1 MFVYMD
7 HTATTPV
14 SPEVLQAMTP
24 YFSDVFGNPS
34 SVYSFSRKSRAAIDK
49 ARSQVANALNAD
61 SSEIFFTGSGTEADN
76 WALKGT
82 LEKAKLS
89 GKNHI
94 ITTQIEHH
102 AILHTCEYLKKV
114 EGAEVTYLP
123 VNSEGMVSV
132 EDVKNA
138 ITDKTAIVSVMFANN
153 EVGTIQPI
161 KEIGALCRERK
172 IPFHTDAVQGAAH
185 LDIDVKAMN
194 IDMLSMSAHK
204 MYGPKGVGALYLRK
218 GMRPEN
224 FIHGGAQEKGRRA
237 STENLAGIVGFGEA
251 IEILKGR
258 LNEDKAIN
266 SSRRDR
272 LIAGIL
278 ERIPHA
284 KLNGATGD
292 NRLPNNI
299 NFSFIGVEGETLLLD
314 LDAKGISASTG
325 SACSSESLDPSH
337 VLLALG
343 LKHEM
348 AHGSL
353 RFTIGRLTTD
363 EHIDYV
369 LNVLPEIVA
378 RRRAMSPLWEDY
390 LKSIGEK

>member
-1 MFVYMD
+1 MD

-34 SVYSFSRKSRAAIDK
+34 SVYSFSRKSRAALEK

-82 LEKAKLS
+82 LEKAKLA

-153 EVGTIQPI
+153 EVGTIRPI

-218 GMRPEN
+218 GLRPEN
-224 FIHGGAQEKGRRA
+224 FIHGGAQEKGHRA

-258 LNEDKAIN
+258 LNEDKAVN

-284 KLNGATGD
+284 KLNGATGN

-348 AHGSL
+348 ANGSL

-369 LNVLPEIVA
+369 LDVLPEIVA

>member
-1 MFVYMD
+1 MMFVYMD

-14 SPEVLQAMTP
+14 SPEVMQAMTP

-251 IEILKGR
+251 FEILKGR

-284 KLNGATGD
+284 KLNGATGN

-314 LDAKGISASTG
+314 LDSKGISASTG

-337 VLLALG
+337 VLL
-343 LKHEM
+343 
-348 AHGSL
+348 
-353 RFTIGRLTTD
+353 
-363 EHIDYV
+363 
-369 LNVLPEIVA
+369 
-378 RRRAMSPLWEDY
+378 
-390 LKSIGEK
+390 

>member
-1 MFVYMD
+1 MMFVYMD

-14 SPEVLQAMTP
+14 SPEVMQAMTP

-185 LDIDVKAMN
+185 LDIDVKA
-194 IDMLSMSAHK
+194 
-204 MYGPKGVGALYLRK
+204 
-218 GMRPEN
+218 
-224 FIHGGAQEKGRRA
+224 
-237 STENLAGIVGFGEA
+237 
-251 IEILKGR
+251 
-258 LNEDKAIN
+258 
-266 SSRRDR
+266 
-272 LIAGIL
+272 
-278 ERIPHA
+278 
-284 KLNGATGD
+284 
-292 NRLPNNI
+292 
-299 NFSFIGVEGETLLLD
+299 
-314 LDAKGISASTG
+314 
-325 SACSSESLDPSH
+325 
-337 VLLALG
+337 
-343 LKHEM
+343 
-348 AHGSL
+348 
-353 RFTIGRLTTD
+353 
-363 EHIDYV
+363 
-369 LNVLPEIVA
+369 
-378 RRRAMSPLWEDY
+378 
-390 LKSIGEK
+390 

>member
-14 SPEVLQAMTP
+14 SPEVLQAMIP

-34 SVYSFSRKSRAAIDK
+34 SVYSFSRKSRSAIEK

-82 LEKAKLS
+82 LEKGKLS

-102 AILHTCEYLKKV
+102 AILHTCEYLKKY
-114 EGAEVTYLP
+114 EGAEITYLP

-138 ITDKTAIVSVMFANN
+138 ITDKTALVSVMFANN

-161 KEIGALCRERK
+161 KEIGALCHEKK

-185 LDIDVKAMN
+185 IDIDVKAMN

-218 GMRPEN
+218 GLRPEN

-266 SSRRDR
+266 SARRDK

-369 LNVLPEIVA
+369 LDVLPEIVA

-390 LKSIGEK
+390 LKEAK